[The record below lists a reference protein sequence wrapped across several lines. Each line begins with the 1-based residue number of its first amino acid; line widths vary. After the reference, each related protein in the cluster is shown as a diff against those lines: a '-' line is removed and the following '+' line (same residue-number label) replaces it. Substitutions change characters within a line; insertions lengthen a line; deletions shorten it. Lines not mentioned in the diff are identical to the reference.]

1 MCFGCCRWYP
11 SVFTGEVGSSCQL
24 SCCVLGGL
32 LVLSIRVGG
41 TPGVLWVLTKVLCV
55 VSGGGGVPAAL
66 VFAWSCVSLLS
77 CMLFLGSWCC
87 FLGRRVE
94 LMAMD
99 VRGPL
104 DSCVVRCDSVD
115 SFPFGAS
122 GLRGC
127 GVSASILSLRL
138 PWGEVESFIVSCS
151 AHCFWCAFI
160 FFIVPLNCL
169 HSLQV
174 KLMVLLWLFFRCLFK
189 SLWFLYL
196 LGGIV

>member
-1 MCFGCCRWYP
+1 MRVGASWGGCGVVCFGCCRWYP

-138 PWGEVESFIVSCS
+138 PWGEVE
-151 AHCFWCAFI
+151 
-160 FFIVPLNCL
+160 
-169 HSLQV
+169 
-174 KLMVLLWLFFRCLFK
+174 VLYCVLFGTLLLVC
-189 SLWFLYL
+189 LYL
-196 LGGIV
+196 LYCSAKLPALPAGEVDGFVVALLQVFV